1 MSPRLAFVIG
11 TTPNRSRPI
20 SKKSSENENRSTRHE
35 VDFVIGEGHIMH
47 IRQSPHRPQALRS
60 LQLLRTY
67 SAPSLNW
74 VGALRICEGYAQPRG
89 GATET
94 GSRGPSAR

>member
-1 MSPRLAFVIG
+1 
-11 TTPNRSRPI
+11 
-20 SKKSSENENRSTRHE
+20 
-35 VDFVIGEGHIMH
+35 MH

-94 GSRGPSAR
+94 GSRGPSARQEARSRSLSTEFSPSHRLDLTIERPRQKCLLAMHLAHW